1 MTATTHRAILIEEYS
16 LKHNSAESRR
26 SSKLVEIEALEKMEL
41 KERVYVTYL
50 YPIQFIVHD
59 NEQIDFPIEE
69 INSLSYNHTLLHRII
84 GTINNTFEGS
94 AIEYIVCGDGAL
106 GVRIDGNVSKDA
118 LPGHYNDLLCK
129 LFLGGMKVEAITS
142 RDITTGDIYESKSIW
157 PVSFGES
164 WNSHIHAELRMRV
177 VGVTD
182 AIILYQP
189 ENRTISIEEM
199 NEMLNKGTLIVDTIS
214 NLSTFHLLNGITEYK
229 HCNWQ
234 AALTYLW
241 VIAEEI
247 TDWLWAQKI
256 INNVTGD
263 NAKKRKEML
272 KDTRTFPI
280 SVKQEVLMQTGVL
293 NENEYNSLFV
303 IRQARNKLIHEG
315 KMISEKQATL
325 LYDTVNQLL
334 STISGSTNLLSSH

>member
-1 MTATTHRAILIEEYS
+1 MYTLVIKEVF
-16 LKHNSAESRR
+16 
-26 SSKLVEIEALEKMEL
+26 SKLEL

-50 YPIQFIVHD
+50 YPLQFIVHD
-59 NEQIDFPIEE
+59 NERIDFPIEE
-69 INSLSYNHTLLHRII
+69 INSLSYDHSLLHRII
-84 GTINNTFEGS
+84 GTINNSFDGNT
-94 AIEYIVCGDGAL
+94 INYIICGDGAL
-106 GVRIDGNVSKDA
+106 GVRIDGSISKDA
-118 LPGHYNDLLCK
+118 LPEHYNDLLCK
-129 LFLGGMKVEAITS
+129 LFLGGMNVEAITN
-142 RDITTGDIYESKSIW
+142 RDITTGNIYESKSIW
-157 PVSFGES
+157 PVGFGES

-182 AIILYQP
+182 AIVLYQP

-199 NEMLNKGTLIVDTIS
+199 NGMLNKGTLIVDTIP
-214 NLSTFHLLNGITEYK
+214 NLSIFHLLNGITEYN

-247 TDWLWAQKI
+247 TDWLWSQKV
-256 INNVTGD
+256 INHVSGD

-293 NENEYNSLFV
+293 KENEYNSLFV

-315 KMISEKQATL
+315 KMISEIQATL
-325 LYDTVNQLL
+325 LYDTINELL
-334 STISGSTNLLSSH
+334 STISGSTNLLRSR